1 MKENLTAEQY
11 KAARQAF
18 EESQQ
23 IEYLDRLERVK
34 ADKLARPKE
43 YENIKPGQTVVL
55 PNSYLADPILPPA
68 AAVNLSHEEQL
79 INAMFGNTASEP
91 AAVKKQIYFKGTA
104 QSNPAVIEPAWNVI
118 EPAPA
123 AAVLDTAPA
132 EPEIVQHTDILKS
145 ILDQITVNDYLN
157 SIPAEVK
164 ITDSIRQLAI
174 VYQILEITKQ
184 NDFKICQNNQAIY
197 IFNGCYWKKHN
208 QNEFDK
214 FLIDCCIKAGISNW
228 IAELVQFKEQ
238 LSKQFLSTAYLSKP
252 QIDINKVLINLQNG
266 TFEIDKG
273 ITSSKSFDHK
283 DFLTYQLNFS
293 FDKNATAPK
302 WQQFL
307 DHVLPDISCQQI
319 LAEYIGYVFIRHGAK
334 LLKEERLL
342 ILYGTGSN
350 GKGVIFEIMQHLFG
364 SDNISYHTLQELTD
378 QNGYYRAMIG
388 DKLLNYGSDIN
399 SKLEHGIFKKLSS
412 GEPINARLPH
422 GVPMEFKQYA
432 KLMFNCNVLPKDTE
446 QTNGYFRRFLIIPFE
461 RTITEKEKDTNL
473 AEKIAA
479 EEMPG
484 IFNWVLAG
492 LDRLL
497 KNNQFTYCEPAEN
510 ALKSYKLDS
519 DNVLQFLSDNDYNYK
534 SNHFTPLADLY
545 QSYKNHCTDSGCNPL
560 NKRNFGNRLLA
571 IGSKR
576 KRLTGGT
583 VGFNVTKN
591 ITKEQFNG
599 GMKEQDRTDWD
610 TFDMFSENRD

>member
-34 ADKLARPKE
+34 ADKLARQKE

-55 PNSYLADPILPPA
+55 PNSYLADPILPAA

-104 QSNPAVIEPAWNVI
+104 QSKPAVIEPAWNVI

-197 IFNGCYWKKHN
+197 IFNGCYWKTHDREN
-208 QNEFDK
+208 FEK
-214 FLIDCCIKAGISNW
+214 FLTDCCIKAGISNW
-228 IAELVQFKEQ
+228 IADGFQFKEH
-238 LSKQFLSTAYLSKP
+238 LYKQFLSTAYLSKP
-252 QIDINKVLINLQNG
+252 QINLNKVLINLQNG

-399 SKLEHGIFKKLSS
+399 IKLDHGIFKKLSS

-422 GVPMEFKQYA
+422 GAPMEFKQYA

-473 AEKIAA
+473 AEKIAKK
-479 EEMPG
+479 EMPG

-583 VGFNVTKN
+583 VGFNVTKKAN
-591 ITKEQFNG
+591 S
-599 GMKEQDRTDWD
+599 D
-610 TFDMFSENRD
+610 FSDFSSDFIDNNESQ

>member
-11 KAARQAF
+11 KAARKEF
-18 EESQQ
+18 EENQA
-23 IEYLDRLERVK
+23 ITYLERLERVK
-34 ADKLARPKE
+34 ADKLARPE
-43 YENIKPGQTVVL
+43 YYANLKPNQVGIL
-55 PNSYLADPILPPA
+55 PETNLADPVLPA
-68 AAVNLSHEEQL
+68 AAVNLAYEESL
-79 INAMFGNTASEP
+79 FFTDKP
-91 AAVKKQIYFKGTA
+91 APKQIYFKGTA
-104 QSNPAVIEPAWNVI
+104 QSNPAVIEPAWKVI

-132 EPEIVQHTDILKS
+132 EPDIVKHTDILKS
-145 ILDQITVNDYLN
+145 ILDQITPVNYN
-157 SIPAEVK
+157 GIPGGQK
-164 ITDSIRQLAI
+164 ITDSIKHLAV
-174 VYQILEITKQ
+174 VYQILEITKD
-184 NDFKICQNNQAIY
+184 NDFKICQNNQSIY
-197 IFNGCYWKKHN
+197 IFNGCYWKTHDR
-208 QNEFDK
+208 ESFEK
-214 FLIDCCIKAGISNW
+214 FLTDCCIKAGISNW
-228 IAELVQFKEQ
+228 IADGFQFKEH
-238 LSKQFLSTAYLSKP
+238 LYKQFLSTAYLSKP
-252 QIDINKVLINLQNG
+252 QINLNKVLINLQNG

-273 ITSSKSFDHK
+273 ITSSKSFDHA

-350 GKGVIFEIMQHLFG
+350 GKSVIFDILKYLLG
-364 SDNISYHTLQELTD
+364 KNNISEFSLDHLTD

-399 SKLEHGIFKKLSS
+399 SKIDHGIFKKIVS
-412 GEPINARLPH
+412 GEPITARLPH
-422 GVPMEFKQYA
+422 GSPMNFDQYA
-432 KLMFNCNVLPKDTE
+432 KLIFNCNVLPKDTE
-446 QTNGYFRRFLIIPFE
+446 QTHGYYRRFLIIPFE
-461 RTITEKEKDTNL
+461 RTITDQEKDTNL

-479 EEMPG
+479 DELPG

-497 KNNQFTYCEPAEN
+497 KNNKFTYCEPAEN

-519 DNVLQFLSDNDYNYK
+519 DNVLQFLTDNDYNYK

-583 VGFNVTKN
+583 VGFNVTKKTN
-591 ITKEQFNG
+591 S
-599 GMKEQDRTDWD
+599 DLSD
-610 TFDMFSENRD
+610 FSSDFIDNNESQ

>member
-11 KAARQAF
+11 KAARKLF
-18 EESQQ
+18 EENQA
-23 IEYLDRLERVK
+23 IAYLERLERAK

-43 YENIKPGQTVVL
+43 YENLKPGQTVIL
-55 PNSYLADPILPPA
+55 PPTNLADPVLPA
-68 AAVNLSHEEQL
+68 AAVNLAYEESL
-79 INAMFGNTASEP
+79 FFTDKP
-91 AAVKKQIYFKGTA
+91 APKQIYFKGTA
-104 QSNPAVIEPAWNVI
+104 QSKPAVIEPAWNVI

-132 EPEIVQHTDILKS
+132 EPDIVKHTDILKS
-145 ILDQITVNDYLN
+145 ILDQITPVNYN
-157 SIPAEVK
+157 GIPGGQK
-164 ITDSIRQLAI
+164 ITDSIKHLAV
-174 VYQILEITKQ
+174 VYQILEITKD
-184 NDFKICQNNQAIY
+184 NDFKICQNNQSIY
-197 IFNGCYWKKHN
+197 IFNGCYWKTHDR
-208 QNEFDK
+208 ESFEK
-214 FLIDCCIKAGISNW
+214 FLTDCCIKAGISNW
-228 IAELVQFKEQ
+228 IADGFQFKEH
-238 LSKQFLSTAYLSKP
+238 LYKQFLSTAYLSKP
-252 QIDINKVLINLQNG
+252 QINLNKVLINLQNG

-273 ITSSKSFDHK
+273 ITSSKSFDHA

-293 FDKNATAPK
+293 FDKNATALK
-302 WQQFL
+302 WQKFL
-307 DHVLPDISCQQI
+307 DQVLPDISCQQI

-350 GKGVIFEIMQHLFG
+350 GKSVIFDILKYLLG
-364 SDNISYHTLQELTD
+364 KNNISEFSLDHLTD

-399 SKLEHGIFKKLSS
+399 SKIDHGIFKKIVS
-412 GEPINARLPH
+412 GEPITARLPH
-422 GVPMEFKQYA
+422 GSPMNFDQYA
-432 KLMFNCNVLPKDTE
+432 KLIFNCNVLPKDTE
-446 QTNGYFRRFLIIPFE
+446 QTHGYYRRFLIIPFE
-461 RTITEKEKDTNL
+461 RTITDQEKDTNL

-479 EEMPG
+479 DELPG

-497 KNNQFTYCEPAEN
+497 KNNKFTYCEPAEN

-519 DNVLQFLSDNDYNYK
+519 DNVLQFLTDNEYNYK

-599 GMKEQDRTDWD
+599 GMKEQDQTEWD

>member
-104 QSNPAVIEPAWNVI
+104 QSKPAVIEPAWNVI

-132 EPEIVQHTDILKS
+132 EPELVKHTDVLKS
-145 ILDQITVNDYLN
+145 ILDQITPVNYN
-157 SIPAEVK
+157 GIPGGQK
-164 ITDSIRQLAI
+164 ITDSIKHLAV
-174 VYQILEITKQ
+174 VYQILEITKD

-197 IFNGCYWKKHN
+197 IFNGCYWKTHDREN
-208 QNEFDK
+208 FEK
-214 FLIDCCIKAGISNW
+214 FLTDCCIKAGISNW
-228 IAELVQFKEQ
+228 IADGFQFKEH
-238 LSKQFLSTAYLSKP
+238 LYKQFLSTAYLSKP
-252 QIDINKVLINLQNG
+252 QINLNKVLINLQNG

-273 ITSSKSFDHK
+273 ITSSKSFDHA

-350 GKGVIFEIMQHLFG
+350 GKSVIFDILKYLLG
-364 SDNISYHTLQELTD
+364 KNNISEFSLDHLTD

-399 SKLEHGIFKKLSS
+399 SKIDHGIFKKIVS
-412 GEPINARLPH
+412 GEPITARLPH
-422 GVPMEFKQYA
+422 GSPMNFDQYA
-432 KLMFNCNVLPKDTE
+432 KLIFNCNVLPKDTE
-446 QTNGYFRRFLIIPFE
+446 QTHGYYRRFLIIPFE
-461 RTITEKEKDTNL
+461 RTITDQEKDTNL

-479 EEMPG
+479 EELPG

-497 KNNQFTYCEPAEN
+497 KNNKFTYCEPAEN

-599 GMKEQDRTDWD
+599 GMKEQDQTEWD